1 MSTLDFVDPEL
12 REALQ
17 QRPRLKLSDEAL
29 AKSRAFIH
37 KAAAATPK
45 PDLPNLGVSELH
57 VDSMFSAAPIRVLM
71 YRPLSASHPLPAF
84 LHVHGGGFV
93 MGAPEMRDVENRLL
107 ASKLN
112 CVIVSVDYRLAP
124 EHPYPAAFHDVYSVL
139 VWLNTNASAFNVDPA
154 RIGIKA
160 ESGGGGIAAG
170 VVLYARDHRGPPVAF
185 QHLIYPMIDDR
196 TAIRTDLNPHVG
208 EFVWTQ
214 EHNLFGWRALLDKE
228 PGSNDVS
235 PYAAAARAD
244 NVSKLPPTYI
254 AVGALDLF
262 LEENLHYAHRLSC
275 AGVPVELH
283 VYPGAYHGFQAAA
296 QARVS
301 KQADRDS
308 FDSLLRCLHG

>member
-1 MSTLDFVDPEL
+1 MNTIDLVDAEL

-17 QRPRLKLSDEAL
+17 QRPRLKLSEEAL
-29 AKSRAFIH
+29 PKSRAFIH
-37 KAAAATPK
+37 KAAAAAPK
-45 PDLPNLGVSELH
+45 PDLPDLDVSERH
-57 VDSMFSAAPIRVLM
+57 VDSMFGAPAIRVLM
-71 YRPLSASHPLPAF
+71 YKPRSAPHALPAF
-84 LHVHGGGFV
+84 VHVHGGGFV

-124 EHPYPAAFHDVYSVL
+124 EAPYPAALQDVYSVL
-139 VWLNTNASAFNVDPA
+139 TWLTANAPALNVDPA
-154 RIGIKA
+154 RIGIKG

-170 VVLYARDHRGPPVAF
+170 AVLYARDNKGPAIAF

-196 TAIRTDLNPHVG
+196 TAIRTDLNPTVG

-214 EHNLFGWRALLDKE
+214 EHNLFGWRALLGHE
-228 PGSNDVS
+228 PGRGDVS
-235 PYAAAARAD
+235 PYAAASRAED
-244 NVSKLPPTYI
+244 VSKLPPTYI

-308 FDSLLRCLHG
+308 FESLLRSLHG